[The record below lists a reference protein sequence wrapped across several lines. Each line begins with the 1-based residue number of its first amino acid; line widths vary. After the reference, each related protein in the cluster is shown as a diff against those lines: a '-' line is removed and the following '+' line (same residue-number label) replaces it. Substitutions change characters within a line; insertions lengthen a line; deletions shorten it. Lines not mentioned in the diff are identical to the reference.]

1 MKILRIASTSLAV
14 LALGT
19 SLALAQQPPRQ
30 EEHRDEQHQPPQQ
43 REQRPVEPQRN
54 EHPEWR
60 KGSRMRQDDWQRGE
74 RVDYREHHLRAPPR
88 GYEWREVDGRFILGA
103 IATGVI
109 ADIILNAR

>member
-1 MKILRIASTSLAV
+1 MHHFRLASATLAV

-19 SLALAQQPPRQ
+19 SLALAQPRP
-30 EEHRDEQHQPPQQ
+30 EERHDEQHQDQ
-43 REQRPVEPQRN
+43 RRDP
-54 EHPEWR
+54 HPEWR
-60 KGSRMRQDDWQRGE
+60 KGGHMRQEDWRRGD
-74 RVDYREHHLRAPPR
+74 RVDYREHHLRPPPR